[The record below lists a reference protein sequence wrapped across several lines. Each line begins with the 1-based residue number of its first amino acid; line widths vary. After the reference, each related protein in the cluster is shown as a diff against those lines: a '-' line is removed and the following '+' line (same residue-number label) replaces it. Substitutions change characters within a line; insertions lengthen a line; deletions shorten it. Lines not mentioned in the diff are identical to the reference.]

1 MRSGEERSR
10 GEEAAVWAEKK
21 KEWPLRSC
29 LPVPKTGKTRWT
41 AEFLMLA
48 RSALA
53 GKTDS
58 SW

>member
-1 MRSGEERSR
+1 VERSR

-29 LPVPKTGKTRWT
+29 LPGPKTGKTRWT

-48 RSALA
+48 QR
-53 GKTDS
+53 
-58 SW
+58 